1 VRADNLYVDVNFACF
16 LTGGQLAPLR
26 FTCALAPLAHTG
38 AVLGCVMTNRRN
50 IHVFYDILWRFVRLC
65 SLHIKQS

>member
-38 AVLGCVMTNRRN
+38 AVLGLR
-50 IHVFYDILWRFVRLC
+50 HDQPQKYSRFL
-65 SLHIKQS
+65 